1 MATEKTLKARQIQK
15 NDTRANWDKATNFI
29 PKLGEL
35 VLYTDEN
42 RIKIGDGST
51 TVVNLPYLTEQSQ
64 VTIKTWTATD
74 FT

>member
-1 MATEKTLKARQIQK
+1 MAAEKTLKARQIQK
-15 NDTRANWDKATNFI
+15 NDIKTNWDKATNFI

-35 VLYTDEN
+35 ILYTDEN

-64 VTIKTWTATD
+64 ITIKTWTAAD

>member
-1 MATEKTLKARQIQK
+1 MATEKTLKTRQIQK
-15 NDTRANWDKATNFI
+15 NDIRANWDKATNFI

-35 VLYTDEN
+35 ILYTDEN

-64 VTIKTWTATD
+64 VIIKTWTAAD
-74 FT
+74 FA

>member
-15 NDTRANWDKATNFI
+15 NDIRANWDKATNFI

-35 VLYTDEN
+35 ILYTDEN

-51 TVVNLPYLTEQSQ
+51 TVVNLPYLTEQPQ
-64 VTIKTWTATD
+64 VIIKTWTVAD
-74 FT
+74 FA

>member
-15 NDTRANWDKATNFI
+15 NDTKANWDKATNFI

-35 VLYTDEN
+35 ILYTDEN

-64 VTIKTWTATD
+64 VTIKTWTAAD
-74 FT
+74 FA

>member
-15 NDTRANWDKATNFI
+15 NDIRANWDKATNFI

-35 VLYTDEN
+35 ILYTDEN

-64 VTIKTWTATD
+64 VIIKTWTAAD
-74 FT
+74 FA

>member
-1 MATEKTLKARQIQK
+1 MATEKTLKARQIPK

-35 VLYTDEN
+35 VLYTEEN

-51 TVVNLPYLTEQSQ
+51 AVVNLPYLTEQSQ
-64 VTIKTWTATD
+64 VTIKTWTAAD
-74 FT
+74 FA

>member
-15 NDTRANWDKATNFI
+15 NDIRANWDKATNFI

-35 VLYTDEN
+35 ILYTDEN

-51 TVVNLPYLTEQSQ
+51 TVVNLPYLTEQQQ
-64 VTIKTWTATD
+64 VIIKTWTAAD
-74 FT
+74 FA

>member
-15 NDTRANWDKATNFI
+15 NDIRANWDKATNFI

-35 VLYTDEN
+35 ILYTDEN

-64 VTIKTWTATD
+64 VIIKTWTAAD

>member
-1 MATEKTLKARQIQK
+1 MATEKILKARQIQK
-15 NDTRANWDKATNFI
+15 NDIRANWDKATNFI

-35 VLYTDEN
+35 ILYTDEN

-64 VTIKTWTATD
+64 VIIKTWTAAD
-74 FT
+74 FA

>member
-1 MATEKTLKARQIQK
+1 MATEKTLKVRQIQK
-15 NDTRANWDKATNFI
+15 NDIRANWDKATNFI

-35 VLYTDEN
+35 ILYTDEN

-64 VTIKTWTATD
+64 VIIKTWTAAD
-74 FT
+74 FA